1 MIHLTWGLLALM
13 FGAGEAVHI
22 HYKPNYWQTFKRKTG
37 FDIHALLVVIR
48 VVPFIVLGTLMYF
61 KGGIVDLVYFF
72 LFCIFVF
79 PFLHDGMY
87 YQTRKLLSNGK
98 VYPDGWIDQS
108 TSTSAK
114 FSFGFF
120 WRMVFF
126 VLSFFM
132 L

>member
-1 MIHLTWGLLALM
+1 MIHLTWAILALI
-13 FGAGEAVHI
+13 FGALEAVHV
-22 HYKPNYWQTFKRKTG
+22 HYNPNYWQTFKRNTG
-37 FDIHALLVVIR
+37 FDIHVLLVVIR
-48 VVPFIVLGTLMYF
+48 VVPFAILEALMYF
-61 KGGIVDLVYFF
+61 KGGIIDLVYFL

-87 YQTRKLLSNGK
+87 YQTRRLLSNGK

-120 WRMVFF
+120 WRLIFF
-126 VLSFFM
+126 LLSFFM
-132 L
+132 M